1 LNSFRKYWQQASKD
15 LESNRDT
22 NISFEKIREIVEQV
36 LRHINIVFYR
46 NRRLV
51 IDLIDKLLFW
61 ECFECSIKFNNI
73 EILVIKV
80 DNEVW
85 TIVDYI
91 IVFLLNLIVVIIVF
105 LEENIILKYLVDF
118 AIVSKVDNN

>member
-1 LNSFRKYWQQASKD
+1 MNSFRKYWQQASKD